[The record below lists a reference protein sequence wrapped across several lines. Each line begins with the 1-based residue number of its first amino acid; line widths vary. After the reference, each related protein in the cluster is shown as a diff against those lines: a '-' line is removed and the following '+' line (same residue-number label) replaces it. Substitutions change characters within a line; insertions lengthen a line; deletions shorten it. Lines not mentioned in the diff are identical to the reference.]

1 MKLFT
6 TLGKA
11 LDKVLTS
18 TATVLVQT
26 TKTFAVEVKNQ
37 LPKKEVKKDEVSK
50 SL

>member
-18 TATVLVQT
+18 TATVLVKT

-37 LPKKEVKKDEVSK
+37 LPKKEVNTNEPKNS
-50 SL
+50 

>member
-18 TATVLVQT
+18 TVTVVVNT
-26 TKTFAVEVKNQ
+26 TKTFTAEVKNQ
-37 LPKKEVKKDEVSK
+37 LPKKEVKNDETKNS
-50 SL
+50 